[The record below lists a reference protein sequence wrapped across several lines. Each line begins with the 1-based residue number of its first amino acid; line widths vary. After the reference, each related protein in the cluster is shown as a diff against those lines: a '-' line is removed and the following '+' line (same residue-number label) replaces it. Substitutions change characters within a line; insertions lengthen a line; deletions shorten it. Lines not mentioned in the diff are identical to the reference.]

1 MAVTDGSQQGHVK
14 VTGVRVLGRQS
25 MCLDKYKGSRPSLQG
40 GLGRVRGKRSGPPTL
55 VLRIRVAKQGGEV
68 GLDEFRHF
76 HITTSRPGSKRS
88 GRVCSSEERGGHGIW
103 PRST

>member
-1 MAVTDGSQQGHVK
+1 MAVTAGSQQGNVQ

-25 MCLDKYKGSRPSLQG
+25 MCLDKYMGSRPPLQG

-68 GLDEFRHF
+68 GLALSHWTWKLNALD
-76 HITTSRPGSKRS
+76 SKCF
-88 GRVCSSEERGGHGIW
+88 G
-103 PRST
+103 